1 MLINYNFTML
11 WPSGNIFILIAMKRR
26 IFLFLLLILFLI
38 LLPARDEDV
47 WSLYFKKVSNI
58 VSLIED
64 NYFDKIDHQELAFA
78 SIKGLLQT
86 LDPHSHFLEP
96 KNLARMREEYKG
108 KFYGLGIQIQ
118 KQEDRLVVISPI
130 EGTPAYKLGLQAGD
144 VISHIN
150 GESTKPM
157 TSLDAVQKLR
167 GPKGTKVN
175 ITIVRESLEK
185 PLELTV
191 IRGEVPLHSVP
202 YAFML
207 QDGIGY
213 IFIRN
218 FAETTANELK
228 EKMKS
233 LAKQGMKKLILD
245 LRINSGGPLVQAI
258 EVSDEFLPKGTLIV
272 SIKGRKKDYDSQF
285 RALRNNQYEDLPLVI
300 LINRGSASASEI
312 LAGAIKDND
321 RGLIVGET
329 SWGKGLVQTVFPLKS
344 NTAVALTTGEYL
356 TPSGRSIQ
364 RNYSHLEAM
373 FYLVGEETPEEE
385 REVRY
390 TSGGRKVLGQGGIS
404 PDFEIKVSLSQFT
417 ASLMFKGAFFS
428 YAKKFAEHKTP
439 FSQKFVFMGKDKVS
453 PDIQEDKIVIQ
464 EDFIIDS
471 DVVGDFKNY
480 LKKSKINYDPEK
492 FAPAEKEI
500 ERELKRE
507 IYSFLWGIEAGRKVY
522 VQTDPVVRKA
532 IEVLPQAI
540 KLTQ

>member
-1 MLINYNFTML
+1 
-11 WPSGNIFILIAMKRR
+11 MKRKT
-26 IFLFLLLILFLI
+26 FLFLLLILFLI

-47 WSLYFKKVSNI
+47 WSLYFKKVSSI
-58 VSLIED
+58 VSIIED
-64 NYFDKIDHQELAFA
+64 NYFGQIEHEKLAFA

-96 KNLARMREEYKG
+96 SNLARMREEFKG

-130 EGTPAYKLGLQAGD
+130 EGTPAYKLGIQAGD

-175 ITIVRESLEK
+175 ITIVREDLEK

-191 IRGEVPLHSVP
+191 ARGEVPLHSVP
-202 YAFML
+202 YAFIL

-218 FAETTANELK
+218 FAETTANEFK
-228 EKMKS
+228 ERMKA

-258 EVSDEFLPKGTLIV
+258 EISDEFLSKGTLIV
-272 SIKGRKKDYDSQF
+272 SIKGRRKDYDSEF
-285 RALRNNQYEDLPLVI
+285 RAMRNNQYEHLPLVI
-300 LINRGSASASEI
+300 LINRGTASASEI

-321 RGLIVGET
+321 RGLIVGEN
-329 SWGKGLVQTVFPLKS
+329 SWGKGLVQTVSHLKY
-344 NTAVALTTGEYL
+344 NTAVALTTGKYL

-364 RNYSHLEAM
+364 RNYTHLEAM
-373 FYLVGEETPEEE
+373 FYLVGEEAPAEE

-404 PDFEIKVSLSQFT
+404 PDYEIRVSLSRFT
-417 ASLMFKGAFFS
+417 ASLMLKGAFFS

-439 FSQKFVFMGKDKVS
+439 LSKKFISMGKDNKI
-453 PDIQEDKIVIQ
+453 PDIQEGKIIIQ
-464 EDFIIDS
+464 KDFIIDA
-471 DVVGDFKNY
+471 DVVEDFKNY
-480 LKKSKINYDPEK
+480 LRRNKIEFNPEK
-492 FAPAEKEI
+492 FAQAEDEI
-500 ERELKRE
+500 KRELKRE
-507 IYSFLWGIEAGRKVY
+507 ISSFLWGIEAGRKAY
-522 VQTDPVVRKA
+522 VKTDPVVLKA
-532 IEVLPQAI
+532 LEVLPHAVELI
-540 KLTQ
+540 E

>member
-1 MLINYNFTML
+1 
-11 WPSGNIFILIAMKRR
+11 MKRR
-26 IFLFLLLILFLI
+26 IFLFFLLVLFLI

-47 WSLYFKKVSNI
+47 WSLYFKKVSSI
-58 VSLIED
+58 VSIVED
-64 NYFDKIDHQELAFA
+64 NYFGEIDHEKLAFA

-96 KNLARMREEYKG
+96 TNLARMREEYKG

-130 EGTPAYKLGLQAGD
+130 EGTPAYRLGIQAGD
-144 VISHIN
+144 IISQIN

-157 TSLDAVQKLR
+157 TSLDAVQELR

-175 ITIVRESLEK
+175 ITIIREGLEK

-202 YAFML
+202 YAFVL

-218 FAETTANELK
+218 FAETTANEFR

-233 LAKQGMKKLILD
+233 LTKQGMKKLVLD

-272 SIKGRKKDYDSQF
+272 SIKGRRKDYDSQF
-285 RALRNNQYEDLPLVI
+285 RALRSNQYEDLPLVI

-321 RGLIVGET
+321 RGLIVGEN

-344 NTAVALTTGEYL
+344 NTAVALTTGKYL

-364 RNYSHLEAM
+364 RDYTHLEAM
-373 FYLVGEETPEEE
+373 FYLVGEDAPEEE

-404 PDFEIKVSLSQFT
+404 PDYEIKVSLSRFT
-417 ASLMFKGAFFS
+417 SSLMFKGAFFS
-428 YAKKFAEHKTP
+428 YAKKLIEHKTP
-439 FSQKFVFMGKDKVS
+439 LSKKYIFVGKDEEP
-453 PDIQEDKIVIQ
+453 PDIQEGKVVVH
-464 EDFIIDS
+464 EDFFIDS
-471 DVVGDFKNY
+471 DVLEDFKNH
-480 LKKSKINYDPEK
+480 LRSSKIKFDPEK
-492 FAPAEKEI
+492 FAPAEDEI
-500 ERELKRE
+500 RRELRRE
-507 IYSFLWGIEAGRKVY
+507 IFSFLWGIEAGRKVY
-522 VQTDPVVRKA
+522 VKTDPVVLKA
-532 IEVLPQAI
+532 IEVLPQASELI
-540 KLTQ
+540 E